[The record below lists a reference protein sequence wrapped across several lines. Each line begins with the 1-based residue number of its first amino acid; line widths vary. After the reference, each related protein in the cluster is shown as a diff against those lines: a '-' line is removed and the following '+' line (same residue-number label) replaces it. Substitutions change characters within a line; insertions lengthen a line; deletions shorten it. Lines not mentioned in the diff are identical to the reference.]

1 MRIEFNFGTS
11 VLTLPADVKK
21 YISGAGKNELAVL
34 VAVAGG
40 GEKDVSEVAS
50 LCRLTEA
57 EVMTSL
63 AFWRGAGIIEIDSS
77 AAGKKE
83 SVAPKAPTPKS
94 YAMTGEEI
102 ERVCTENPTIKTTI
116 EKCQNIFGKIFSTSE
131 NGVFIYLYDHLRLDC
146 EYILLLSSYCK
157 RTGHDSVR
165 YFEKTA
171 LGLFDSGVDTVG
183 KLEKYFMDENR
194 RDELERRVR
203 RLYGMGERALTSTE
217 KEYLRLWSSEW
228 DISYELVEVAYEEMM
243 KNLPSPKMSYENKI
257 LKNWHDAG
265 VKTVADA
272 KGKELIGAAK
282 QGKKT
287 AEPSFDLGEF
297 FELAVQR
304 GKAESENK

>member
-1 MRIEFNFGTS
+1 
-11 VLTLPADVKK
+11 
-21 YISGAGKNELAVL
+21 
-34 VAVAGG
+34 
-40 GEKDVSEVAS
+40 
-50 LCRLTEA
+50 
-57 EVMTSL
+57 
-63 AFWRGAGIIEIDSS
+63 
-77 AAGKKE
+77 
-83 SVAPKAPTPKS
+83 
-94 YAMTGEEI
+94 MTGEEI

-228 DISYELVEVAYEEMM
+228 DISYELVEAAYEEMM

-272 KGKELIGAAK
+272 KGKGLIGAAK